1 MFTSNLNAPMNAH
14 QLISLSNSFQ
24 NWIAESKRKKLS
36 QSNLLLSRF
45 SEAHQKERDKLPH
58 NLNLLDDLKTNENAH
73 SKFLIRLLEHRPTL
87 IHFLSFLNNTP
98 GTAFYFD
105 TAAIKKPKLTAE
117 KMRIDG
123 LIREQ
128 GKYAVIIENKIHGA
142 VEQEH
147 QVARYIDKCK
157 SIGFSSEQIYVLY
170 LTRKQEDVVSA
181 QTWGTNYRTE
191 DFHSRYLKL
200 AYESEILP
208 WLQQYLETLPP
219 QEIFIQSAVIQYIDH
234 LNSLFRKKRK
244 YAAMNKELRHFLSA
258 ELNLGNDLT
267 ENIEVLDEKLN
278 EINELTKQ
286 LNDLLR
292 ISKEEAFEEWKN
304 KLKKRFEPEETQLF
318 NIKDY
323 SFLKT
328 GITFTYRETKF
339 SVLIE
344 YNIKNRSIYYGF
356 GKHYASE
363 ELKPEIAEFLAPI
376 INREGLAEDVWWYGW
391 QHTSFNEG
399 YLRLEDLIDKTL
411 IQMHSSQSLA
421 V

>member
-1 MFTSNLNAPMNAH
+1 MLSSTAREI
-14 QLISLSNSFQ
+14 ISLSNAFQ
-24 NWIAESKRKKLS
+24 NWIAEGKRKKLS

-45 SEAHQKERDKLPH
+45 AEVHRKERSKLPH

-87 IHFLSFLNNTP
+87 IHFLSFLNNKP
-98 GTAFYFD
+98 ETAFYFD
-105 TAAIKKPKLTAE
+105 TGAIEKPKLTAE

-142 VEQEH
+142 IEQEH
-147 QVARYIDKCK
+147 QIARYIDKCK
-157 SIGFSSEQIYVLY
+157 SIGFGLDQIYILY
-170 LTRKQEDVVSA
+170 LTRKQDDVVSA
-181 QTWGTNYRTE
+181 QTWGNYQTE
-191 DFHSRYLKL
+191 AFHKRHLKL

-208 WLQQYLETLPP
+208 WLQLYLETLHP

-234 LNSLFRKKRK
+234 LNSLFHNKRK
-244 YAAMNKELRHFLSA
+244 YAAMNKELRHFLST
-258 ELNLGNDLT
+258 ELNFGNDHT
-267 ENIEVLDEKLN
+267 ENIELLDEKID

-304 KLKKRFEPEETQLF
+304 KLKERFEPEEKQLF

-328 GITFTYRETKF
+328 GIIFTYREIKF

-363 ELKPEIAEFLAPI
+363 ELEPEITEFLSTI
-376 INREGLAEDVWWYGW
+376 INQEGLAEDVWWYGW
-391 QHTSFNEG
+391 QHTSFSEG
-399 YLRLEDLIDKTL
+399 YMRLEDLIDKTL
-411 IQMHSSQSLA
+411 TQLHSSHQENQA
-421 V
+421 